1 MKKLSSSEIILL
13 FVSPGP
19 RASAL
24 KLDANN
30 LDLQLNFPT
39 CVDTKFG
46 LISLG
51 TKMRIHLPWV
61 AIVQMFV

>member
-1 MKKLSSSEIILL
+1 MKKLLSSENVLL
-13 FVSPGP
+13 FVSPEP

-30 LDLQLNFPT
+30 LDLQHNFLT
-39 CVDTKFG
+39 CVDAKFG
-46 LISLG
+46 LISQG

-61 AIVQMFV
+61 AVVQMFI